1 MNWIR
6 DVALILLVVE
16 AFAMALVPLVL
27 CGGLVY
33 GLWWLQRHENLP
45 SWLQLARSYLSLGQS
60 YVELAM
66 RIVVRP
72 ILQVHAALATVQG
85 WLEGIAKLAKGGN
98 R

>member
-6 DVALILLVVE
+6 DFALILLAAE
-16 AFAMALVPLVL
+16 AFVMALMPLVL
-27 CGGLVY
+27 FGGLVY

-45 SWLQLARSYLSLGQS
+45 SWLRVAQAYLALGRS

-72 ILQVHAALATVQG
+72 ILQVHAALATAQG
-85 WLEGIAKLAKGGN
+85 WFEGIAKLAKGGN

>member
-1 MNWIR
+1 MDLLRNLS
-6 DVALILLVVE
+6 LILLACEVFVI
-16 AFAMALVPLVL
+16 ALMPLVL
-27 CGGLVY
+27 FGGLVY

-45 SWLQLARSYLSLGQS
+45 SWLRVAQAYLALGRS

-72 ILQVHAALATVQG
+72 ILQVHAALATARG
-85 WLEGIAKLAKGGN
+85 WFEGIATIAKGRN

>member
-6 DVALILLVVE
+6 DLALILLAAE
-16 AFAMALVPLVL
+16 AFAMALAPLAL

-33 GLWWLQRHENLP
+33 GLWRLQRHENLP
-45 SWLQLARSYLSLGQS
+45 TWLQLARSYLALGQS

-85 WLEGIAKLAKGGN
+85 WLEGIAKFTKEGN